1 MAKSTAQGRRIAGP
15 AALLLASICL
25 LRPALP
31 ALAQNA
37 APVAAATLIEAP
49 AAPIEPPAAG
59 SAVAPVG
66 FARVIARRLEVEQK
80 TVAGQNIDLDRLR
93 RFYAARNFAPLW
105 LGEAQGAAP
114 APFTAA
120 AAATARTLQNAAA
133 EGLNPQSY
141 HADRATALA
150 AADDGDNL
158 EAADER
164 RSALELLLTDGLL
177 RYVRDVRTGRLPPK
191 KISAD
196 LDVTPPA
203 VDAAEVVLSVA
214 AAADPAA
221 ALAALAPKNPDYL
234 RLRQAL
240 ADLRRVERN
249 GGWPVVP
256 AFKGKTKLEP
266 GAADPAVPVLRARL
280 AASGDYAGPRPAAH
294 GTGAQTAAAQAA
306 AKVYDAPLRAAVV
319 RFQTRHGM
327 EPDGVVGPA
336 ALAEINTPIDA
347 RIAQVTANMERARW
361 LPDSLGDRYVKVNIP
376 EFKLTAVDGGAPVRS
391 MKVIVG
397 AKQRKTPMLSSVITT
412 VILNPTWTM
421 PPKLAKEDYLP
432 KLQKNPGYLA
442 ENGFSV
448 YANWDAKTKPMNVHK
463 INWKSYSPAAMS
475 HLKLKQDPGPKNAL
489 GQIKFDIKNDFDV
502 YLHDTPSRDKFQRT
516 MRALS
521 SGCVRLGEPMALADF
536 VFADMPDWGAE
547 QRKPVLDSLKTRFVS
562 LARPTPVHILYQTA
576 WADENGTVH
585 FRPDIYDRDA
595 DLLAA
600 VARVAPNAAQPIK
613 TAMNSR

>member
-1 MAKSTAQGRRIAGP
+1 MTKSTAQGRPITVP

-25 LRPALP
+25 LWPASP
-31 ALAQNA
+31 VLAQNA
-37 APVAAATLIEAP
+37 APVAA
-49 AAPIEPPAAG
+49 IEPPAAPVEPPAAG
-59 SAVAPVG
+59 NAVAPVG
-66 FARVIARRLEVEQK
+66 FAQVIARRLEVEQK

-105 LGEAQGAAP
+105 LGEPQGATP
-114 APFTAA
+114 ALFTAA

-133 EGLNPQSY
+133 EGLHPQSY
-141 HADRATALA
+141 HADRVTALA
-150 AADDGDNL
+150 AADDGDSF
-158 EAADER
+158 EAAVDR

-177 RYVRDVRTGRLPPK
+177 RYARDVRMGRLPPK

-203 VDAAEVVLSVA
+203 IDAAEAVLSIA

-221 ALAALAPKNPDYL
+221 VLADLAPKNPDYL
-234 RLRQAL
+234 HLRRVL

-256 AFKGKTKLEP
+256 AFKGKNKLEP
-266 GAADPAVPVLRARL
+266 GASDPALPVLRERL
-280 AASGDYAGPRPAAH
+280 AASGDYTGPRAA
-294 GTGAQTAAAQAA
+294 T
-306 AKVYDAPLRAAVV
+306 KVYDAPLRAAVV
-319 RFQTRHGM
+319 RFQTRHGL
-327 EPDGVVGPA
+327 EPDGALGPA
-336 ALAEINTPIDA
+336 ALAEINSPIDA

-361 LPDSLGDRYVKVNIP
+361 LPDTLGDRYVKVNIP
-376 EFKLTAVDGGAPVRS
+376 EFKLTAVDGGVAVRS
-391 MKVIVG
+391 MRVIVG
-397 AKQRKTPMLSSVITT
+397 TKQRKTPMLSSVITT

-442 ENGFSV
+442 EHGFSV
-448 YANWDAKTKPMNVHK
+448 YANWDAKAKPLNVHK

-475 HLKLKQDPGPKNAL
+475 HLKLKQDPGPQNAL

-536 VFADMPDWGAE
+536 VFAGMPDWGAE

-562 LARPTPVHILYQTA
+562 LTRPTSVHILYQTA

-585 FRPDIYDRDA
+585 FRPDIYERDA
-595 DLLAA
+595 ELLAA
-600 VARVAPNAAQPIK
+600 VARATPNLAQPIK

>member
-15 AALLLASICL
+15 ATLSLASACL
-25 LRPALP
+25 LWLTAPTF
-31 ALAQNA
+31 AQT
-37 APVAAATLIEAP
+37 AAAAVPAAAP
-49 AAPIEPPAAG
+49 AAVEQPAPEV
-59 SAVAPVG
+59 AVAPVD
-66 FARVIARRLEVEQK
+66 FSSVIAQRLAAEQK

-93 RFYAARNFAPLW
+93 RFYAARGFAPLW
-105 LGEAQGAAP
+105 LAEQQGAPLP
-114 APFTAA
+114 AFIAA
-120 AAATARTLQNAAA
+120 AAATGRTLQNAAA
-133 EGLNPQSY
+133 EGLNPQTY
-141 HADRATALA
+141 HADRSAALA
-150 AADDGDNL
+150 VADDGDNL
-158 EAADER
+158 EAAVDR

-177 RYVRDVRTGRLPPK
+177 RYVRDVRTGRLAPK

-196 LDVTPPA
+196 LDMTPPA
-203 VDAAEVVLSVA
+203 VDAAEAVSSVI

-221 ALAALAPKNPDYL
+221 ALADLAPKNPDYL
-234 RLRQAL
+234 RLRQVL

-256 AFKGKTKLEP
+256 AFKGKSKLEP
-266 GAADPAVPVLRARL
+266 GASDPAIPVLRERL
-280 AASGDYAGPRPAAH
+280 AASGDYTGPRS
-294 GTGAQTAAAQAA
+294 A

-319 RFQTRHGM
+319 RFQTRHGL
-327 EPDGVVGPA
+327 EPDGAPGPA

-361 LPDSLGDRYVKVNIP
+361 LPDTLGDRYVKVNIP
-376 EFKLTAVDGGAPVRS
+376 EFKLTAVDGGVAVRS
-391 MKVIVG
+391 MRVIVG

-442 ENGFSV
+442 EHGFSV

-475 HLKLKQDPGPKNAL
+475 HLKLKQDPGPQNAL

-536 VFADMPDWGAE
+536 VFAGMPDWGAE

-562 LARPTPVHILYQTA
+562 LTRPTPVHILYQTA

-595 DLLAA
+595 ELLAA
-600 VARVAPNAAQPIK
+600 VARAAPNPAQPIK
-613 TAMNSR
+613 TAMNGR